1 MWLLPGCQVVLRYSS
16 SRRVRSYM
24 CQASRCGASS
34 SRAVMAFLASGPD
47 QSQGLRLVRCCEM
60 VFPKPIC
67 DRLLHKSSEN
77 SPLSA
82 SARTPSANSVP
93 DSASGMDDQLP
104 LVSFLLL
111 SATPA
116 RAAPVDSSASIGR
129 TSGPLA
135 PSGLPRIPLE
145 TSPDVWGHPRRK
157 GSNHSISPRADT
169 IFYGFGDACLSRA
182 MTAIRR
188 SWKLRKRR
196 RLQPNPL
203 ESLE

>member
-1 MWLLPGCQVVLRYSS
+1 MINTADPKRVSQHVWLLPGCQVVLRCSSS
-16 SRRVRSYM
+16 SRVVRTCVRPLDATHLRRGPLWRSWL
-24 CQASRCGASS
+24 QVRIRPKDSRWSAVATWF
-34 SRAVMAFLASGPD
+34 SRSRP
-47 QSQGLRLVRCCEM
+47 
-60 VFPKPIC
+60 C

-82 SARTPSANSVP
+82 SGGTPSANSVP
-93 DSASGMDDQLP
+93 GSASGMDDQLP

-145 TSPDVWGHPRRK
+145 TSPDVCGHPRRE
-157 GSNHSISPRADT
+157 GSNHSISPTLVIVATECNRD
-169 IFYGFGDACLSRA
+169 
-182 MTAIRR
+182 
-188 SWKLRKRR
+188 
-196 RLQPNPL
+196 
-203 ESLE
+203 SL